1 MTWAGSTATADI
13 LTAYSQ
19 RTQSLD
25 SATAGNRRGGVSCG
39 TMLLRLSC
47 GTTNK
52 DCTNDVRAHRE
63 GGAGATE
70 GVTALH
76 TQQLVRL
83 GQADLWREV

>member
-1 MTWAGSTATADI
+1 
-13 LTAYSQ
+13 
-19 RTQSLD
+19 
-25 SATAGNRRGGVSCG
+25 
-39 TMLLRLSC
+39 MLLGLSC

-83 GQADLWREV
+83 GQADLWREG